1 MAWRYLII
9 YYFFRIMEIRFIL
22 ILIMRNV
29 IILFIPNKCY
39 NQILF
44 MDETINEEIFIF
56 KYNKDKNEDIKKD
69 EKINTPLQKIFYVI

>member
-1 MAWRYLII
+1 MRDVIFL
-9 YYFFRIMEIRFIL
+9 FIL
-22 ILIMRNV
+22 
-29 IILFIPNKCY
+29 NKCY

>member
-22 ILIMRNV
+22 ILIMRDV
-29 IILFIPNKCY
+29 IFLFIPNKCY

-69 EKINTPLQKIFYVI
+69 EKINNPLQKIFYVI

>member
-1 MAWRYLII
+1 
-9 YYFFRIMEIRFIL
+9 
-22 ILIMRNV
+22 MRDV
-29 IILFIPNKCY
+29 IFLFIPNKCY

-69 EKINTPLQKIFYVI
+69 EKINTPL